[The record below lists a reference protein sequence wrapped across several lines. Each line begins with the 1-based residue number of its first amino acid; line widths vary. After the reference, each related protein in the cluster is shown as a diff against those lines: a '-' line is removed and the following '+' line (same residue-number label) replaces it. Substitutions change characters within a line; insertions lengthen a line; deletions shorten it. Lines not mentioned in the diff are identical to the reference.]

1 MFRPVYSRMNS
12 SNVGS
17 VKSSTY
23 PPAIPRTCSRTRLSE
38 NVRSDTKIPPL
49 EFDRDILSFRLWLGE
64 RYGPGGREDSRQNTT
79 TRFPCY
85 ETPTRSDVSLAIIS
99 APSASRGK
107 RKTRPPLPLP
117 FATTHRLIQSGT
129 SRQSYRAFALL
140 RMQPPVLFCPWNRQV

>member
-79 TRFPCY
+79 
-85 ETPTRSDVSLAIIS
+85 
-99 APSASRGK
+99 
-107 RKTRPPLPLP
+107 
-117 FATTHRLIQSGT
+117 
-129 SRQSYRAFALL
+129 RAFLVMKRRQGAMLVSRLFPLHRHREASERLDPRFLFLL
-140 RMQPPVLFCPWNRQV
+140 LPPIG